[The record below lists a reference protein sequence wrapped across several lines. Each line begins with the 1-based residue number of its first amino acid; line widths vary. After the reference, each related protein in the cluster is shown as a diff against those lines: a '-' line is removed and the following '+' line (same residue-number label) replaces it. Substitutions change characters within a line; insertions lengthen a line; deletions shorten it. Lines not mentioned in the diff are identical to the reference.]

1 MGAGIALAS
10 RRVMATLSLPLAQVH
25 PGVVTPAGEILPG
38 HFAPVTRSAIEMIRA
53 CFRHQHP
60 EEFGASAVNDAAV
73 PARLRYGSDDIY
85 PSGAAVPEE
94 PMGNP
99 GAVAV

>member
-1 MGAGIALAS
+1 
-10 RRVMATLSLPLAQVH
+10 MATLSLRLDLVPQRD
-25 PGVVTPAGEILPG
+25 VTSAGEILPG
-38 HFAPVTRSAIEMIRA
+38 RFAPVPRSAIEMIRA

-60 EEFGASAVNDAAV
+60 EEFGASAVDDAAV

>member
-1 MGAGIALAS
+1 MT
-10 RRVMATLSLPLAQVH
+10 TLSVCLDKGYA
-25 PGVVTPAGEILPG
+25 GVVAPVGENLPG
-38 HFAPVTRSAIEMIRA
+38 HFGPVSRSAIEMIRA

-60 EEFGASAVNDAAV
+60 EEFGASAVHDAAV

-99 GAVAV
+99 GAVAI

>member
-1 MGAGIALAS
+1 
-10 RRVMATLSLPLAQVH
+10 VH
-25 PGVVTPAGEILPG
+25 
-38 HFAPVTRSAIEMIRA
+38 
-53 CFRHQHP
+53 
-60 EEFGASAVNDAAV
+60 DAAV

-99 GAVAV
+99 GAVAI

>member
-1 MGAGIALAS
+1 
-10 RRVMATLSLPLAQVH
+10 
-25 PGVVTPAGEILPG
+25 
-38 HFAPVTRSAIEMIRA
+38 MIRA

-60 EEFGASAVNDAAV
+60 EEFGASAVHDAAV

-94 PMGNP
+94 PIGNP
-99 GAVAV
+99 GAVAI

>member
-1 MGAGIALAS
+1 MT
-10 RRVMATLSLPLAQVH
+10 TLSVCLDKGYA
-25 PGVVTPAGEILPG
+25 GVVAPVGENLPG
-38 HFAPVTRSAIEMIRA
+38 HFGPVSRSAIEMIRA

-60 EEFGASAVNDAAV
+60 EEFGSSAVNNAAV

-99 GAVAV
+99 GAVAI

>member
-1 MGAGIALAS
+1 MT
-10 RRVMATLSLPLAQVH
+10 TLSVCLDKGYSGAMAPV
-25 PGVVTPAGEILPG
+25 GENLPG
-38 HFAPVTRSAIEMIRA
+38 HFAPVSRSAIEMIRA

-60 EEFGASAVNDAAV
+60 EEFGARAVNDAAV

-99 GAVAV
+99 GAVAI

>member
-1 MGAGIALAS
+1 MT
-10 RRVMATLSLPLAQVH
+10 TLSLLLDQGHAGIVAS
-25 PGVVTPAGEILPG
+25 AGENLPG
-38 HFAPVTRSAIEMIRA
+38 HFAPVSRSAIEMIRA

-60 EEFGASAVNDAAV
+60 EEFGSSAVNNAAV

-99 GAVAV
+99 GAVAI